1 MQLQH
6 RTAPT
11 AEVVGGGGEGVPR
24 AFCAR
29 GQTEDRRL
37 SELRENDLKPSKR
50 RKEEERK
57 VKADGRG
64 QPAASLWE
72 VEKEEGGK

>member
-11 AEVVGGGGEGVPR
+11 AEVVGGRGRGAPR

-37 SELRENDLKPSKR
+37 SELRGNDLKPSER
-50 RKEEERK
+50 RKEKPMEEDTPQRASGW
-57 VKADGRG
+57 VEEDEDEDDG
-64 QPAASLWE
+64 
-72 VEKEEGGK
+72 GGN